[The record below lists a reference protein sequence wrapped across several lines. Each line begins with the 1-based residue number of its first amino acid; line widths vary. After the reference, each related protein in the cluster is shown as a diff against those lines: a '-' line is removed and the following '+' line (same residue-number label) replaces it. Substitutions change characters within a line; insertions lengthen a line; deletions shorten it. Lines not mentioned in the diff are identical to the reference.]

1 MGVCDVPVISNVC
14 DVAGE
19 AAATLV
25 SAPFE
30 WLAAAMGEAAGW
42 LFQAVWSVFDTTTLV
57 DVARPEYVK
66 VYNLIFGIGATLMLL
81 FFLLQLITGL
91 IRRDPGALS
100 RAALG
105 LARSVL
111 GSFLVIALVGLALQI
126 TDQLST
132 GIIQAAGETTASM
145 GDKIAVLVAGL
156 GGLTMASP
164 GVGAILIIFLAG
176 LAIASAAIVWLSL
189 LIRKALLLVAVV
201 LAPLAFSG
209 SSWDAAK
216 GWISK
221 WAMFVLAL
229 ILSKLVLVV
238 IFLVAVTQV
247 SAPISTDLASV
258 SDPLAGIVLMALAGF
273 SPYMVYRFLSF
284 VGVDLYNQ
292 MGAEQDAKS
301 ALNRPLPI
309 PATGSGD
316 GPKKILDGA
325 TGNSGSGDGGSSGGS
340 SSAAPAPSAPSSG
353 GQQAASGGTASGG
366 AGVSGGAG
374 ASSSAGASGGAGSAG
389 ASGGAAAGG
398 AAVAAPVAGAVIVA
412 KEAATAGPK
421 AAGKLVGQAEQT
433 ADAANQTGSTP
444 PLNTPPPNTPTR
456 TPSAAPSSPAP
467 ASAPAP
473 SAPSPS
479 SSSGSSAPRGSEPP
493 PPTPPVPRTPPSK
506 E

>member
-14 DVAGE
+14 QVAGE

-30 WLAAAMGEAAGW
+30 WLAQAMGDAASW
-42 LFQAVWSVFDTTTLV
+42 LFEAVWTVFDTTTLV
-57 DVARPEYVK
+57 DVTRPEYVK
-66 VYNLIFGIGATLMLL
+66 VYNLIFGIGAILMLL

-91 IRRDPGALS
+91 VKRDPTALT

-111 GSFLVIALVGLALQI
+111 GSFLVITLVGLALEI

-132 GIIQAAGETTASM
+132 GIIQAAGETTQSM
-145 GDKIAVLVAGL
+145 GDKIAALVAGL
-156 GGLTMASP
+156 GGITMASP

-189 LIRKALLLVAVV
+189 LIRKALLLVAIV

-247 SAPISTDLASV
+247 SAPISTDLTSV

-284 VGVDLYNQ
+284 VGVDFYNQ
-292 MGAEQDAKS
+292 MGAEQDTKS

-309 PATGSGD
+309 PTTGSGE
-316 GPKKILDGA
+316 GPKKILD
-325 TGNSGSGDGGSSGGS
+325 SSSGGTSGTSPGPGSPS
-340 SSAAPAPSAPSSG
+340 SSAAPAGA
-353 GQQAASGGTASGG
+353 GQQAASGGGAASGG
-366 AGVSGGAG
+366 AASSSGAG
-374 ASSSAGASGGAGSAG
+374 ASS
-389 ASGGAAAGG
+389 GAAAGG
-398 AAVAAPVAGAVIVA
+398 AAAAAPVAEAVIVA

-421 AAGKLVGQAEQT
+421 AATGLAGQAERT
-433 ADAANQTGSTP
+433 ADAANHTGTTP
-444 PLNTPPPNTPTR
+444 PAAPPPPNAPTR
-456 TPSAAPSSPAP
+456 APSS
-467 ASAPAP
+467 SE
-473 SAPSPS
+473 
-479 SSSGSSAPRGSEPP
+479 SSGAPRGSEPP
-493 PPTPPVPRTPPSK
+493 PPPPPPVPRTPPSK

>member
-19 AAATLV
+19 GAASLVAAPFDWLAQAMGAAA
-25 SAPFE
+25 S
-30 WLAAAMGEAAGW
+30 W
-42 LFQAVWSVFDTTTLV
+42 LFTAVWSVFDTTTLV
-57 DVARPEYVK
+57 DVTRPEYVK

-91 IRRDPGALS
+91 LKRDPGALS

-105 LARSVL
+105 LAHSVL
-111 GSFLVIALVGLALQI
+111 GSFLVITLVGLALQI

-132 GIIQAAGETTASM
+132 GIIQAAGETTQSM
-145 GDKIAVLVAGL
+145 GDKIAALVAGL
-156 GGLTMASP
+156 AGITMASP

-176 LAIASAAIVWLSL
+176 LAIAAAAIVWLSL
-189 LIRKALLLVAVV
+189 LVRKALLLVAIV

-238 IFLVAVTQV
+238 IFLVAITQV
-247 SAPISTDLASV
+247 SAPISTDLTSV

-284 VGVDLYNQ
+284 VGVDFYNQ
-292 MGAEQDAKS
+292 MGAEQDTKS

-309 PATGSGD
+309 PTQSSGE
-316 GPKKILDGA
+316 GPTKILDGSS
-325 TGNSGSGDGGSSGGS
+325 SGSTGGGAGGG
-340 SSAAPAPSAPSSG
+340 APSGLPSSG
-353 GQQAASGGTASGG
+353 PTSSTATAGASQ
-366 AGVSGGAG
+366 GAG
-374 ASSSAGASGGAGSAG
+374 ASGSAT
-389 ASGGAAAGG
+389 ATFSGAAAGG
-398 AAVAAPVAGAVIVA
+398 AAAAAPVAGALIVA
-412 KEAATAGPK
+412 KEASTAGPK
-421 AAGKLVGQAEQT
+421 AATRLAGQAEQA
-433 ADAANQTGSTP
+433 ADAANQTTT
-444 PLNTPPPNTPTR
+444 N
-456 TPSAAPSSPAP
+456 PSPGPP
-467 ASAPAP
+467 ASATSSPP
-473 SAPSPS
+473 SVP
-479 SSSGSSAPRGSEPP
+479 SSGSPGGSRGSEPP
-493 PPTPPVPRTPPSK
+493 PPPPPVPRTPSSK

>member
-1 MGVCDVPVISNVC
+1 MGVCDVPIISNVC

-30 WLAAAMGEAAGW
+30 WLAQAMGEAAAW

-57 DVARPEYVK
+57 DVTRPEYVS
-66 VYNLIFGIGATLMLL
+66 VYNLIFGIAVFLMLI

-91 IRRDPGALS
+91 LKRDPAALS
-100 RAALG
+100 RAAFG

-111 GSFLVIALVGLALQI
+111 GSFVVITLVGLALEI
-126 TDQLST
+126 TDQLSL
-132 GIIQAAGETTASM
+132 GIIQAAGETTQTM
-145 GDKIAVLVAGL
+145 GTKITVLVAGL
-156 GGLTMASP
+156 TGITMASP

-189 LIRKALLLVAVV
+189 LIRKALLLVAIV

-238 IFLVAVTQV
+238 IFLVAITQV
-247 SAPISTDLASV
+247 SAPITTDLTSV

-292 MGAEQDAKS
+292 MGAEQDTKS
-301 ALNRPLPI
+301 ALNRPLPL
-309 PATGSGD
+309 PTTGSGE
-316 GPKKILDGA
+316 GPKNILGEA
-325 TGNSGSGDGGSSGGS
+325 SSSTPSGGPSAS
-340 SSAAPAPSAPSSG
+340 STAAPATTSTPAF
-353 GQQAASGGTASGG
+353 G
-366 AGVSGGAG
+366 AGGAG
-374 ASSSAGASGGAGSAG
+374 ASGAAGGSVAASSGA
-389 ASGGAAAGG
+389 ASGAAAAG
-398 AAVAAPVAGAVIVA
+398 VVPVAGAVIVA
-412 KEAATAGPK
+412 KEAASAGPK
-421 AAGKLVGQAEQT
+421 AGTALAGQAELA
-433 ADAANQTGSTP
+433 ADGATQNTTP
-444 PLNTPPPNTPTR
+444 RPPNGAPTPT
-456 TPSAAPSSPAP
+456 PAP
-467 ASAPAP
+467 VSAP
-473 SAPSPS
+473 
-479 SSSGSSAPRGSEPP
+479 GGVPRGSEPP
-493 PPTPPVPRTPPSK
+493 PAPPLPVAKTPQGSDL
-506 E
+506 

>member
-42 LFQAVWSVFDTTTLV
+42 LFTAVWSVFDTTTLV
-57 DVARPEYVK
+57 DVTRPEYVK

-91 IRRDPGALS
+91 IRRDPSALT

-145 GDKIAVLVAGL
+145 GDKIAALVAGL

-216 GWISK
+216 GWIGK

-258 SDPLAGIVLMALAGF
+258 SNPLAGIVLMALAGF

-292 MGAEQDAKS
+292 MGAEQDTKT

-316 GPKKILDGA
+316 GPKKILDGS
-325 TGNSGSGDGGSSGGS
+325 TGNNGNGDGGSGAS
-340 SSAAPAPSAPSSG
+340 SPPAAPAPSAPSSG
-353 GQQAASGGTASGG
+353 GQGAATSGG
-366 AGVSGGAG
+366 A
-374 ASSSAGASGGAGSAG
+374 ASSGTGASGWTG
-389 ASGGAAAGG
+389 ASGGGAAAGG
-398 AAVAAPVAGAVIVA
+398 AAAAAPVAGAVVVA

-421 AAGKLVGQAEQT
+421 AADKLAGQAEQT

-444 PLNTPPPNTPTR
+444 PSSSPPPNAPTR
-456 TPSAAPSSPAP
+456 TPSAAPSSSSP
-467 ASAPAP
+467 ASAS
-473 SAPSPS
+473 SAPP
-479 SSSGSSAPRGSEPP
+479 SSSGSSAMRGSEPP
-493 PPTPPVPRTPPSK
+493 SPTPPPVPRTPPSK

>member
-14 DVAGE
+14 QVAGE

-30 WLAAAMGEAAGW
+30 WLAQAMGDAASW
-42 LFQAVWSVFDTTTLV
+42 LFEAVWTVFDTTTLV
-57 DVARPEYVK
+57 DVTRPEYVK
-66 VYNLIFGIGATLMLL
+66 VYNLIFGIGAILMLL

-91 IRRDPGALS
+91 IRRDPTALT
-100 RAALG
+100 RAAFG

-111 GSFLVIALVGLALQI
+111 GSFLVITLVGLTLQI

-132 GIIQAAGETTASM
+132 GIIQAAGETTQSM
-145 GDKIAVLVAGL
+145 GDKIAALVAGL
-156 GGLTMASP
+156 TGITMASP

-189 LIRKALLLVAVV
+189 LIRKALLLVAIV

-209 SSWDAAK
+209 SPWDAAK
-216 GWISK
+216 GWIGK

-247 SAPISTDLASV
+247 SAPISTDLTSV
-258 SDPLAGIVLMALAGF
+258 SDPMAGIVLMALAGF

-292 MGAEQDAKS
+292 MGAEQDTKS

-309 PATGSGD
+309 PSSGSGE
-316 GPKKILDGA
+316 GPKKILDST
-325 TGNSGSGDGGSSGGS
+325 TGNSGSGSNGGGSTPSAAPTSSAPSTSGGQAAAASGDTGSSG
-340 SSAAPAPSAPSSG
+340 A
-353 GQQAASGGTASGG
+353 AASGG
-366 AGVSGGAG
+366 
-374 ASSSAGASGGAGSAG
+374 AG

-398 AAVAAPVAGAVIVA
+398 AAAAAPVAGAVIVA
-412 KEAATAGPK
+412 KETATAGPK
-421 AAGKLVGQAEQT
+421 MATRLAGQAEQT
-433 ADAANQTGSTP
+433 ADAANHSGTTP
-444 PLNTPPPNTPTR
+444 PAAPPPPNAPTR
-456 TPSAAPSSPAP
+456 AP
-467 ASAPAP
+467 
-473 SAPSPS
+473 
-479 SSSGSSAPRGSEPP
+479 SSSGSSGAPRGSDPP
-493 PPTPPVPRTPPSK
+493 PPPPPPPVPRTPASK

>member
-14 DVAGE
+14 QVAGE

-25 SAPFE
+25 SVPFE
-30 WLAAAMGEAAGW
+30 WLAQAMGDAASW
-42 LFQAVWSVFDTTTLV
+42 LFEAVWTVFDTTTLV
-57 DVARPEYVK
+57 DVTRPEYVK
-66 VYNLIFGIGATLMLL
+66 VYNLIFGIGAILMLL

-91 IRRDPGALS
+91 IRRDPTALT
-100 RAALG
+100 RAAFG

-111 GSFLVIALVGLALQI
+111 GSFLVITLVGLTLQI

-132 GIIQAAGETTASM
+132 GIIQAAGETTQSM
-145 GDKIAVLVAGL
+145 GDKIAALVAGL
-156 GGLTMASP
+156 TGITMASP

-189 LIRKALLLVAVV
+189 LIRKALLLVAIV

-209 SSWDAAK
+209 SPWDAAK
-216 GWISK
+216 GWIGK

-247 SAPISTDLASV
+247 SAPISTDLTSV
-258 SDPLAGIVLMALAGF
+258 SDPMAGIVLMALAGF

-292 MGAEQDAKS
+292 MGAEQDTKS

-309 PATGSGD
+309 PSSGSGE
-316 GPKKILDGA
+316 GPKKILDST
-325 TGNSGSGDGGSSGGS
+325 TGNSGSGSNGGGSTPSAAPTSSAPSTSGGQAAAASGDTGSSG
-340 SSAAPAPSAPSSG
+340 A
-353 GQQAASGGTASGG
+353 AASGG
-366 AGVSGGAG
+366 
-374 ASSSAGASGGAGSAG
+374 AG

-398 AAVAAPVAGAVIVA
+398 AAAAAPVAGAVIVA
-412 KEAATAGPK
+412 KETATAGPK
-421 AAGKLVGQAEQT
+421 MATRLAGQAEQT
-433 ADAANQTGSTP
+433 ADAANHSGTTP
-444 PLNTPPPNTPTR
+444 PAAPPPPNAPTR
-456 TPSAAPSSPAP
+456 AP
-467 ASAPAP
+467 
-473 SAPSPS
+473 
-479 SSSGSSAPRGSEPP
+479 SSSGSSGAPRGSDPP
-493 PPTPPVPRTPPSK
+493 PPPPPPPVPRTPASK

>member
-1 MGVCDVPVISNVC
+1 VC

-57 DVARPEYVK
+57 DVTRPEYVK

-91 IRRDPGALS
+91 IHRDPGALT

-111 GSFLVIALVGLALQI
+111 GSFLVITLVGLALQI

-132 GIIQAAGETTASM
+132 GIIQAAGETTQSM
-145 GDKIAVLVAGL
+145 GDKIAALVAGL

-189 LIRKALLLVAVV
+189 LIRKALLLVAIV

-292 MGAEQDAKS
+292 MGAEQDAKT

-309 PATGSGD
+309 PTTGSGD
-316 GPKKILDGA
+316 GPKKILDGS
-325 TGNSGSGDGGSSGGS
+325 TGNNGNGDSGTSSPP
-340 SSAAPAPSAPSSG
+340 AAPAPNAQQSSSG
-353 GQQAASGGTASGG
+353 QAAASGE
-366 AGVSGGAG
+366 AG
-374 ASSSAGASGGAGSAG
+374 ASSGAASSGAGASGGAAASGSGAG

-421 AAGKLVGQAEQT
+421 AAGKLAGQAEQA
-433 ADAANQTGSTP
+433 ADAANQSGS
-444 PLNTPPPNTPTR
+444 TPPPNTPPNAPTR

-467 ASAPAP
+467 ASAP
-473 SAPSPS
+473 
-479 SSSGSSAPRGSEPP
+479 SSSGSSASRGSEPP

>member
-30 WLAAAMGEAAGW
+30 WLAQAMGEAAGW
-42 LFQAVWSVFDTTTLV
+42 LFEAVWSVFDTTTLV

-111 GSFLVIALVGLALQI
+111 GSFLVITLVGLALQI

-132 GIIQAAGETTASM
+132 GIIQAAGETTQSM
-145 GDKIAVLVAGL
+145 GDKIAALVAGL

-292 MGAEQDAKS
+292 MGAEQDAKT

-309 PATGSGD
+309 PTTGSGD
-316 GPKKILDGA
+316 GPKKILDD
-325 TGNSGSGDGGSSGGS
+325 NSGNNGGSPP
-340 SSAAPAPSAPSSG
+340 AAPAPSASSSSG
-353 GQQAASGGTASGG
+353 GQQAAASGEAGASGG
-366 AGVSGGAG
+366 AASSG
-374 ASSSAGASGGAGSAG
+374 ASSGAAASSGAGSAG
-389 ASGGAAAGG
+389 ASGGAAGG

-421 AAGKLVGQAEQT
+421 AATKLAGQAEQT
-433 ADAANQTGSTP
+433 ADAANHTGSTP
-444 PLNTPPPNTPTR
+444 PPNAPPPNAPTR
-456 TPSAAPSSPAP
+456 TPSAAPSSSAP
-467 ASAPAP
+467 ASP
-473 SAPSPS
+473 PS
-479 SSSGSSAPRGSEPP
+479 SSGSSSAPRGSEPP
-493 PPTPPVPRTPPSK
+493 PSTPPPVPRTPPSK

>member
-1 MGVCDVPVISNVC
+1 
-14 DVAGE
+14 
-19 AAATLV
+19 
-25 SAPFE
+25 
-30 WLAAAMGEAAGW
+30 
-42 LFQAVWSVFDTTTLV
+42 
-57 DVARPEYVK
+57 
-66 VYNLIFGIGATLMLL
+66 MLL

-91 IRRDPGALS
+91 IHRDPGALT

-111 GSFLVIALVGLALQI
+111 CSFLVITLVGLALQI

-145 GDKIAVLVAGL
+145 GDKIAALVAGL

-176 LAIASAAIVWLSL
+176 LAIASSAIVWLSL

-216 GWISK
+216 GWIGK

-316 GPKKILDGA
+316 GPKKILDGSA
-325 TGNSGSGDGGSSGGS
+325 SNSGDGGNGGS
-340 SSAAPAPSAPSSG
+340 SPAAPAPSAPSSG
-353 GQQAASGGTASGG
+353 GQGAAA
-366 AGVSGGAG
+366 SGGAG
-374 ASSSAGASGGAGSAG
+374 ASAGTGASSGAASSGAGASGGAAATGSGAG
-389 ASGGAAAGG
+389 ASSGAAAGG
-398 AAVAAPVAGAVIVA
+398 AAVAAPVAGAVVVA

-421 AAGKLVGQAEQT
+421 AAGKLAGQAEQT

-444 PLNTPPPNTPTR
+444 PPASPPSNAPTR
-456 TPSAAPSSPAP
+456 APSAAPSS
-467 ASAPAP
+467 SAPP
-473 SAPSPS
+473 SAPSTPP
-479 SSSGSSAPRGSEPP
+479 SSSGSPSASRGSEPP

>member
-14 DVAGE
+14 QVAGE

-30 WLAAAMGEAAGW
+30 WLAQAMGDAASW
-42 LFQAVWSVFDTTTLV
+42 LFEAVWTVFDTTTLV
-57 DVARPEYVK
+57 DVTRPEYVK
-66 VYNLIFGIGATLMLL
+66 VYNLIFGIGAILMLL

-91 IRRDPGALS
+91 VKRDPTALT

-111 GSFLVIALVGLALQI
+111 GSFLVITLVGLALEI

-132 GIIQAAGETTASM
+132 GIIQAAGETTQTM
-145 GDKIAVLVAGL
+145 GDKIAALVAGL
-156 GGLTMASP
+156 GGITMASP

-189 LIRKALLLVAVV
+189 LIRKALLLVAIV

-247 SAPISTDLASV
+247 SAPISTDLTSV

-284 VGVDLYNQ
+284 VGVDFYNQ

-309 PATGSGD
+309 PTTGSGE
-316 GPKKILDGA
+316 GPKKILD
-325 TGNSGSGDGGSSGGS
+325 NSTSGTSPGPGSPS
-340 SSAAPAPSAPSSG
+340 SSAAPAGA
-353 GQQAASGGTASGG
+353 GQQAASRGAASGG
-366 AGVSGGAG
+366 AASSGSAAASGSGAG
-374 ASSSAGASGGAGSAG
+374 ASGS
-389 ASGGAAAGG
+389 AAAGG
-398 AAVAAPVAGAVIVA
+398 AAAAAPVAGAVIVA

-421 AAGKLVGQAEQT
+421 MGTALAGQVEQT
-433 ADAANQTGSTP
+433 ADAANRTGTTP
-444 PLNTPPPNTPTR
+444 PAAPPPPNAPTR
-456 TPSAAPSSPAP
+456 V
-467 ASAPAP
+467 
-473 SAPSPS
+473 PS
-479 SSSGSSAPRGSEPP
+479 SSESSGVPRGSEPP
-493 PPTPPVPRTPPSK
+493 PPPSPPVPRTPSSK